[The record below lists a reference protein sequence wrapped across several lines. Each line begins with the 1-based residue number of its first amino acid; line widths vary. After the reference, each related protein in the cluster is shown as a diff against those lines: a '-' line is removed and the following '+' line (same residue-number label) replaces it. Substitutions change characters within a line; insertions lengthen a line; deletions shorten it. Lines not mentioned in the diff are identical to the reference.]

1 MEGGSDAIREIE
13 DKVRKVENAKRAA
26 EHEVNT
32 ASRNLQE
39 EEIDPFAD
47 IYASDGPSIWTREG
61 EKVANPNAFT
71 SDW

>member
-1 MEGGSDAIREIE
+1 MWNKGEWVVVIG
-13 DKVRKVENAKRAA
+13 
-26 EHEVNT
+26 
-32 ASRNLQE
+32 

-47 IYASDGPSIWTREG
+47 LYGGGEAGSIWTRES